1 MKIDIKRVDQTLP
14 LPRYETSGAVAFDFV
29 ARIPILV
36 APRTIALIPSNII
49 VGTPAGFMLMIA
61 PRSSFALKKGLMFPH
76 SVGIVDQDF
85 CGTDDEIKIQVYN
98 MGDSPIQV
106 DRGERIAQ
114 GVFLKMERAD
124 WQEVPEMQ
132 AKSRGGFGSTGGYAG
147 HLASR
152 SQI

>member
-1 MKIDIKRVDQTLP
+1 MKIQIKRVDQTLP
-14 LPRYETSGAVAFDFV
+14 LPQYESSGAVAFDFI
-29 ARIPILV
+29 ARVPMV
-36 APRTIALIPSNII
+36 VEPRKIALIPSNII
-49 VGTPAGFMLMIA
+49 VATPPGFMLMIA

-76 SVGIVDQDF
+76 SIGIIDQDF
-85 CGTDDEIKIQVYN
+85 CGAEDEIKIQVYN

-106 DRGERIAQ
+106 DRGERLAQ

-124 WQEVPEMQ
+124 WQEVPEMRS
-132 AKSRGGFGSTGGYAG
+132 KSRGGFGSTGGYAG

>member
-1 MKIDIKRVDQTLP
+1 MKIEIKRVDQTLP

-29 ARIPILV
+29 ARVPMLV

-49 VGTPAGFMLMIA
+49 VSTPPGFMLMIA

-76 SVGIVDQDF
+76 GVGIIDQDY
-85 CGTDDEIKIQVYN
+85 CGTEDEIKIQVYN

-114 GVFLKMERAD
+114 GVFVKMERAD
-124 WQEVPEMQ
+124 WQEVAEVQ
-132 AKSRGGFGSTGGYAG
+132 SKSRGGFGSTGGYAG
-147 HLASR
+147 HRAPPF
-152 SQI
+152 